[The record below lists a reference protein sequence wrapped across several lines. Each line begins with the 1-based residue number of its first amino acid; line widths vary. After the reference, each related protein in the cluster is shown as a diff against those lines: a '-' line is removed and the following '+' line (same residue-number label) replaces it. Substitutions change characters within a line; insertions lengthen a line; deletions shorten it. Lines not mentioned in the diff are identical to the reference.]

1 MSAPRLPSLGSLRHL
16 GPLNTTDCS
25 WALFPGA
32 GHFPCHFL
40 ILVASRSAFP
50 SLFDELC
57 AEDGISALQSW
68 RGCWKGGL
76 SVLRWPSGEQRDV
89 GPSHSSFPR
98 PVQGS
103 CHRLAPMSPTSC
115 CTGGARA
122 AWGALGTGC
131 GDRRAVEL
139 RHCSAS
145 LETIVTWRVSV
156 ASTEGIVSG
165 RLTRQW
171 FGLQPSPA
179 RV

>member
-1 MSAPRLPSLGSLRHL
+1 MSAPRSPSLGSLRHL

-25 WALFPGA
+25 WALFPRA

-50 SLFDELC
+50 SLFDELR

-76 SVLRWPSGEQRDV
+76 SVLRWPSGVQRDV
-89 GPSHSSFPR
+89 GPLHSSFPR
-98 PVQGS
+98 PMQGS
-103 CHRLAPMSPTSC
+103 SHRLAPTSPASH
-115 CTGGARA
+115 CTGVTRA

-131 GDRRAVEL
+131 GDYTAAEL
-139 RHCSAS
+139 HHCSDS
-145 LETIVTWRVSV
+145 LETIATSKVLV

-165 RLTRQW
+165 CLTRQW
-171 FGLQPSPA
+171 FGL
-179 RV
+179 